1 MLQTNSLTKKYKN
14 FQALNGLTMN
24 VPKGSIYG
32 FVGKNGAGK
41 TTLIRLI
48 CGLQEPTSG
57 DFTLYGIRND
67 SKDIIKSR
75 RRMGAVVETPSIYM
89 DMTAEENL
97 KQQYLILGLP
107 SYEGIPELL
116 KLVGLENTG
125 KKKAKNFSLGM
136 KQRLGIAIALTGDPD
151 FLVLDEPVNGLD
163 PQGIVEMRE
172 LILKLNRERQITVLI
187 SSHILDELSRLA
199 THYGIID
206 NGRMVKELSA
216 EELDAACRKS
226 KFIGCI
232 FVAVGFAVS
241 FAALYTVIGS
251 LSSNKAM
258 TIIYTFAVFII
269 LVMAASALY
278 DRLSEPEM
286 HTGMTI
292 VGNQFVEMEPTP
304 NPLYLSGA
312 TRTVCE
318 VALELLPTGQALL
331 LSDVAIEYPVR
342 AISLSVVFTAVT
354 LLVGSML
361 FRRKDIK

>member
-1 MLQTNSLTKKYKN
+1 MRKLITANFHRFSKDRFSWCVLGIVVILSLGNVFNSVGSFETMAASGYAVSLDEYYFN
-14 FQALNGLTMN
+14 QAPL
-24 VPKGSIYG
+24 I
-32 FVGKNGAGK
+32 GAFLAL
-41 TTLIRLI
+41 LISMFL
-48 CGLQEPTSG
+48 GTEFSEGT
-57 DFTLYGIRND
+57 IRNKLCIGHKRD
-67 SKDIIKSR
+67 EIFLSNFISCAFASIVLT
-75 RRMGAVVETPSIYM
+75 VVWLLSSG
-89 DMTAEENL
+89 L
-97 KQQYLILGLP
+97 LFGLIGP
-107 SYEGIPELL
+107 
-116 KLVGLENTG
+116 LE
-125 KKKAKNFSLGM
+125 M
-136 KQRLGIAIALTGDPD
+136 E
-151 FLVLDEPVNGLD
+151 V
-163 PQGIVEMRE
+163 
-172 LILKLNRERQITVLI
+172 
-187 SSHILDELSRLA
+187 
-199 THYGIID
+199 
-206 NGRMVKELSA
+206 
-216 EELDAACRKS
+216 S

-331 LSDVAIEYPVR
+331 LSDVAIEY
-342 AISLSVVFTAVT
+342 S
-354 LLVGSML
+354 
-361 FRRKDIK
+361 FRDLIAKHF